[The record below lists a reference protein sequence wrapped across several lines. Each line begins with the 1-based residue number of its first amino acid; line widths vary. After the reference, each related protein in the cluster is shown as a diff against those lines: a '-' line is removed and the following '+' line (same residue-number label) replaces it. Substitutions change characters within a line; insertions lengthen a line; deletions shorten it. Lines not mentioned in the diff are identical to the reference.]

1 MDVTGLVKVGVL
13 LGLLIVAESLF
24 LLYIGFSYFGLYDNI
39 DQLHTFIFDWLTL
52 SGYFTV
58 MVVRERKHFW
68 ESKPSKPLIL
78 SILINS
84 IIVVSISIIGMPEL
98 TAVTPIQLLTVFA
111 YSFVTCLLLND
122 FVKVFM
128 TRRLGAIL

>member
-1 MDVTGLVKVGVL
+1 LDVTGLVKVGVL